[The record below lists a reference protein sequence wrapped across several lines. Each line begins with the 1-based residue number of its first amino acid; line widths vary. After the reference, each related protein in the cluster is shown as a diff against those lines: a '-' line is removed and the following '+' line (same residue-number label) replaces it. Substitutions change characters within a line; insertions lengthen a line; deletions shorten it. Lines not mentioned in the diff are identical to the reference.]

1 MESLKNTPTTDAV
14 ETVPAVPAVPVA
26 PVASSQVATGAAP
39 VVPDVQ
45 SAEKS
50 KQAAAIGMFKEGMG
64 FLRGIGTPQDFAMA
78 SARLL
83 DSADLNHPPAF
94 FYCALLYFAGV
105 GVSRNTQTA
114 SDYAGRYLEVAPD
127 GQFAQV
133 AKEVIDGTFGTENA
147 RKLLVERPAASTP
160 VAASVAKPKSK
171 KPMYI
176 AVAVM
181 IPVLLGGGLFAFSK
195 MHDVSSLGPTD
206 ISNIKLET
214 LLSKDDIASAQKEAM
229 AAAATMQSDA
239 QSQMQK
245 QDADKAAQAKAEQE
259 KKDAADAQAQAQ
271 AKAEQ
276 EQKDAQA
283 KAEQVARAAQ
293 AAQAAQP
300 AIKIAQTS
308 QMLATAMQA
317 ARAGEFDRANGIL
330 DAVLA
335 GDASN
340 QQAIGLKESIKRA
353 RSRAVNDMQI
363 K

>member
-1 MESLKNTPTTDAV
+1 MESKQNTPPTDDVKNA
-14 ETVPAVPAVPVA
+14 PAAPDVPVA
-26 PVASSQVATGAAP
+26 PPVATPEVVAP
-39 VVPDVQ
+39 VAPAVPDVQ

-64 FLRGIGTPQDFAMA
+64 FLRGIGGPQDFAMA

-83 DSADLNHPPAF
+83 DSADLEHPPAF
-94 FYCALLYFAGV
+94 FYCALMYFAGV

-114 SDYAGRYLEVAPD
+114 SDYAGRYLEVAPN

-133 AKEVIDGTFGTENA
+133 AKDVIDGTFGTENA
-147 RKLLVERPAASTP
+147 RKMLVERPAASTKAAAP
-160 VAASVAKPKSK
+160 VAVAQVKSN

-176 AVAVM
+176 AAAVL
-181 IPVLLGGGLFAFSK
+181 IPVLLGGGLFAFTK

-206 ISNIKLET
+206 ISNIKIES
-214 LLSKDDIASAQKEAM
+214 LLSKDDVASAQKEAM
-229 AAAATMQSDA
+229 TAAATMQSDA

-259 KKDAADAQAQAQ
+259 QKDAADAQAQAQ

-276 EQKDAQA
+276 E
-283 KAEQVARAAQ
+283 ARSTQ
-293 AAQAAQP
+293 AAQAAQVRNSE
-300 AIKIAQTS
+300 QTTK
-308 QMLATAMQA
+308 MLATALQA

-340 QQAIGLKESIKRA
+340 QQAISLKESVGRA
-353 RSRAVNDMQI
+353 RARAINNMQI